1 MSSSNDVEE
10 MKEDDWSVDADL
22 VYLFAQIYAFISQ
35 SMQQL
40 LEDTPISSDGL
51 WFLSTVMM
59 LGDNATPDQ
68 LALWMVRK
76 PNTISGMTTRLAKKG
91 FVEKK
96 KMRGANNRVYL
107 RIVLTEKGK
116 EFLGKRLGTPRV
128 PAAFSGFTLE
138 QKKELR
144 KTLFTTR
151 KSIAQITNG
160 YEEPPFP
167 ALGMPTPYW
176 KMLNEEQSGKD

>member
-1 MSSSNDVEE
+1 MSSFEDVEE
-10 MKEDDWSVDADL
+10 IKEEEWAVDADL
-22 VYLFAQIYAFISQ
+22 VLLFAQIYSFLSQ

-40 LEDTPISSDGL
+40 LGASPISSDGL

-59 LGDNATPDQ
+59 LGDNATPEQ

-76 PNTISGMTTRLAKKG
+76 PNTISGMTTRLEKKG

-96 KMRGANNRVYL
+96 KMSRENNRVYL

-116 EFLGKRLGTPRV
+116 EFLRKRLGTPLV

-138 QKKELR
+138 EKQELR

-151 KSIAQITNG
+151 KSIAQITHG

-167 ALGMPTPYW
+167 SPGMLSPYW
-176 KMLNEEQSGKD
+176 KMLNEEQIGKD